1 MRMRELYYFDHGQDV
16 GLSGFAGTLCSR
28 ATLRTDVPVV
38 LALAG
43 AQTDDEDDQLGR
55 DVRLLLESP
64 LPDEVLHAVWLAAV
78 RRCFDPAEE
87 GTDIRCWLRRV
98 AEVCPPCTRERERA
112 EPEFLDRV
120 RPTVTEE
127 DVRLLLDSALSD
139 EAVTALWRTAS
150 RRLYVD
156 ASFDADEGFD
166 ADVRAWLERVARA
179 CRERLGR
186 STPAACRICR
196 PPGPTWPGPCC
207 ARSARSARR
216 SGRKR
221 PRYGTWRAYWRTWPP
236 PWTRTW
242 ASASSSRSSSRTTS
256 PSPTP
261 GATAAGPSANGS
273 DSARTTWT
281 TNCPAGRTDLPSG
294 RAAEPSPE
302 YGYSCVPGS
311 RLTGSAV

>member
-1 MRMRELYYFDHGQDV
+1 MRELYYFDHGQDF

-166 ADVRAWLERVARA
+166 ADARAWLDRVARA
-179 CRERLGR
+179 CRERLREVDPGYVPYL
-186 STPAACRICR
+186 SPA
-196 PPGPTWPGPCC
+196 
-207 ARSARSARR
+207 
-216 SGRKR
+216 
-221 PRYGTWRAYWRTWPP
+221 
-236 PWTRTW
+236 
-242 ASASSSRSSSRTTS
+242 
-256 PSPTP
+256 
-261 GATAAGPSANGS
+261 
-273 DSARTTWT
+273 
-281 TNCPAGRTDLPSG
+281 RTDLAGAVLREVREAASAE
-294 RAAEPSPE
+294 AAEVRDVAHVLEDVVATVDPDLGFRLLLQILFT
-302 YGYSCVPGS
+302 YDVPVPDARSDRYRALGE
-311 RLTGSAV
+311 RLGFSADHLDDQLPRRTD

>member
-179 CRERLGR
+179 CRERLGEVDPGCVPYLSPAR
-186 STPAACRICR
+186 TDLAGAVLREVREVREVREAERAEAAEVRDVARVLEDVAATVDPDLGFRLLLQVLLTPD
-196 PPGPTWPGPCC
+196 
-207 ARSARSARR
+207 ARR
-216 SGRKR
+216 
-221 PRYGTWRAYWRTWPP
+221 
-236 PWTRTW
+236 
-242 ASASSSRSSSRTTS
+242 
-256 PSPTP
+256 PTP

-273 DSARTTWT
+273 DSARTIWT
-281 TNCPAGRTDLPSG
+281 TNCPAGGLTCPPAG
-294 RAAEPSPE
+294 RR
-302 YGYSCVPGS
+302 S
-311 RLTGSAV
+311 RLLSTGTHVCPEAG

>member
-1 MRMRELYYFDHGQDV
+1 MATVRMRELYYFDHGQDF

-43 AQTDDEDDQLGR
+43 AQADDEDDQLGR

-179 CRERLGR
+179 CRERLGEVDPGCVPYLSPAR
-186 STPAACRICR
+186 TDLAGAVLREVREVREAERAEAAEVRDVARVLEDVAATVDPDLGFRLLLQVLLTPDARR
-196 PPGPTWPGPCC
+196 PARPLPGPRRT
-207 ARSARSARR
+207 ARIQRR
-216 SGRKR
+216 PSGR
-221 PRYGTWRAYWRTWPP
+221 PTAPP
-236 PWTRTW
+236 DGLTCP
-242 ASASSSRSSSRTTS
+242 
-256 PSPTP
+256 
-261 GATAAGPSANGS
+261 
-273 DSARTTWT
+273 
-281 TNCPAGRTDLPSG
+281 PAGRRSRPLSTSTHVC
-294 RAAEPSPE
+294 PE
-302 YGYSCVPGS
+302 AG
-311 RLTGSAV
+311 